1 MINKRFIYHER
12 NNCQVIS
19 SSLLK
24 SSVEKCCCLHLEADA
39 VMLFLYFRIKEYDQ
53 TTPVLIDSEN
63 TNVVVICAY
72 AASKLMANW
81 KENIN
86 FSANDLCSKV
96 MSKIIVPLHVMAGC
110 DVTSSFFGVG
120 KRTVWKWLQK
130 SIESKTSKPLL
141 PQNL

>member
-12 NNCQVIS
+12 NKCQVIS

-24 SSVEKCCCLHLEADA
+24 SSVEKYCCLHLEADA

-72 AASKLMANW
+72 AASIINGELERKHKLQC
-81 KENIN
+81 K
-86 FSANDLCSKV
+86 
-96 MSKIIVPLHVMAGC
+96 
-110 DVTSSFFGVG
+110 
-120 KRTVWKWLQK
+120 
-130 SIESKTSKPLL
+130 
-141 PQNL
+141 